1 MKIVRTLALFG
12 AAMLAVVGGLKAAD
26 MIFSTGDQFEPLG
39 FMTPQGEDLNVIV
52 DRVNGLSDG
61 TYTVTDLNV
70 SDDAAIG
77 DALGVTGITTPTGG
91 VASAGGFTASCR
103 TFAVGGNPAMLA
115 ADGNNSTPVITEQYV
130 SEIFVPYNCTATGV
144 SVFNGSDVTG
154 NVLVGLG
161 NTAGA
166 VLATSAATAGS
177 GTDAYQRVA
186 FTAPLALKGP
196 ATYYVLTQYSSATA
210 RYNTHA
216 VGNFGCVA
224 DTGNTFGTL
233 TSFTPP
239 TTFVTNVCNIA
250 SLY

>member
-1 MKIVRTLALFG
+1 MKILRTLALG
-12 AAMLAVVGGLKAAD
+12 IAALLAVAGHAPAAD
-26 MIFSTGDQFEPLG
+26 MVFSTGLTFVPSGPAL
-39 FMTPQGEDLNVIV
+39 FQGRDLNVMAE
-52 DRVNGLSDG
+52 RVNNLSDG
-61 TYTVTDLNV
+61 SQPITGDMTV
-70 SDDAAIG
+70 SG
-77 DALGVTGITTPTGG
+77 SVTATGG
-91 VASAGGFTASCR
+91 IGAAGGFSASCR
-103 TFAVGGNPAMLA
+103 LVATGGNPAMLA

-130 SEIFVPYNCTATGV
+130 SEVFVPANCTATGV

-161 NTAGA
+161 DTNGA

-186 FTAPLALKGP
+186 FTAPLEVVGP
-196 ATYYVLTQYSSATA
+196 ATYYILTQYSSATA

-233 TSFTPP
+233 TAFTPP